1 MNDDLQKNEVK
12 VSYRNDVCF
21 KYALSGEDE
30 ISRNIRDTVIKDIT
44 GIEPVESY
52 VEKTEYLP
60 ISFDGKKIVMD
71 VHVKDK
77 EGREYNIEMQSYG
90 AVATEKKR
98 FFMYLMR
105 MMLDQLN
112 RGNDYTTFHPTYLII
127 FVDFEMDEDHELIN
141 RYEMMKKTGRPLL
154 ENDMAVI
161 YFVSLPSLKYLN
173 KKVKDMTDVEKL
185 CYLFKNEADNA
196 ILEAKEGVVDQ
207 YMKKYDDLQNDKDL
221 WSYAVQSE
229 IAEIRDRAIQQEMYD
244 SGKADGKNEGLIEG
258 KITTLQATLQTL
270 IQAKYHE
277 DAREWLLTLTPEQLE
292 EATIHILSCDS
303 LEILKTRL
311 PEK

>member
-1 MNDDLQKNEVK
+1 
-12 VSYRNDVCF
+12 
-21 KYALSGEDE
+21 
-30 ISRNIRDTVIKDIT
+30 
-44 GIEPVESY
+44 
-52 VEKTEYLP
+52 
-60 ISFDGKKIVMD
+60 
-71 VHVKDK
+71 
-77 EGREYNIEMQSYG
+77 
-90 AVATEKKR
+90 
-98 FFMYLMR
+98 
-105 MMLDQLN
+105 MLYD
-112 RGNDYTTFHPTYLII
+112 
-127 FVDFEMDEDHELIN
+127 
-141 RYEMMKKTGRPLL
+141 
-154 ENDMAVI
+154 
-161 YFVSLPSLKYLN
+161 
-173 KKVKDMTDVEKL
+173 
-185 CYLFKNEADNA
+185 A

-244 SGKADGKNEGLIEG
+244 SGKADGKNEG

-292 EATIHILSCDS
+292 EATIHILNCDS